1 MAIIITSEQTIPI
14 DEPFKVTAGPGAGK
28 THWLISHIKNVV
40 SNSNKLDV
48 VRKVACIT
56 YTNVGIDTI
65 TSRLNMGSDVVE
77 VCTIHSFLY
86 ANVVKPYIHLVAK
99 EFGLDL
105 SKLVVVDD
113 SNFKTKGTA
122 KIVLN
127 RIRKSWLDP
136 QIYLKGLAKA
146 TWRYE
151 NHEYKHYKPDY
162 AQTYYLKNSKR
173 YVGNDWYMG
182 FKKWLWSEGYM
193 SFDDILYFSYILLA
207 RYPNI
212 YTLIKARYPY
222 IFVDEFQDTIP
233 FVVDF
238 LTKLGNEGVIV
249 GVVGDKA
256 QSIYDFLGATVQQFD
271 NFTVPEMQEYE
282 IRGNKR
288 STKQIIDLLN
298 IARTDFSQGWLNGT
312 EGMMPELL
320 VGDMLNCYQQSV
332 EKSGT
337 DEIQSL
343 AFQNVLANSMRKKNG
358 VREVEKILEM
368 DFDSNVG
375 RQMMIKTLI
384 KAVEYTRMNDLQN
397 AFHQLDIIDRDRT
410 KTIVILRRLLD
421 GYKDYK
427 DGSLMDFYNFL
438 VNDLNV
444 KMPKITG
451 KAIKDFYVNHTYA
464 DAALGVKYGD
474 SNDKHKTIHK
484 SKGEEFENV
493 FVILEKEE
501 DLEFLLSPNLN
512 DNNVHRVYYVAAS
525 RAIKRLFI
533 CVPTLSEEKRIQLK
547 GMPINILLQQNN
559 SQLGSEQI

>member
-1 MAIIITSEQTIPI
+1 
-14 DEPFKVTAGPGAGK
+14 
-28 THWLISHIKNVV
+28 
-40 SNSNKLDV
+40 
-48 VRKVACIT
+48 
-56 YTNVGIDTI
+56 
-65 TSRLNMGSDVVE
+65 
-77 VCTIHSFLY
+77 
-86 ANVVKPYIHLVAK
+86 
-99 EFGLDL
+99 
-105 SKLVVVDD
+105 
-113 SNFKTKGTA
+113 
-122 KIVLN
+122 
-127 RIRKSWLDP
+127 
-136 QIYLKGLAKA
+136 
-146 TWRYE
+146 
-151 NHEYKHYKPDY
+151 
-162 AQTYYLKNSKR
+162 
-173 YVGNDWYMG
+173 
-182 FKKWLWSEGYM
+182 M
-193 SFDDILYFSYILLA
+193 SFDDILYYSYILLL

-298 IARTDFSQGWLNGT
+298 IVRTDFSQGWLNGT

-337 DEIQSL
+337 DKIQSL

-375 RQMMIKTLI
+375 RQMKIKTLI

-397 AFHQLDIIDRDRT
+397 AWHQLDIIDRDRT

-438 VNDLNV
+438 VNDLHV
-444 KMPKITG
+444 KLTKISG
-451 KAIKDFYVNHTYA
+451 KAIKDFYVNHTYT

-484 SKGEEFENV
+484 SKGEEFDNV

-512 DNNVHRVYYVAAS
+512 GNNVHRVYYVAAS

-547 GMPINILLQQNN
+547 GMPINILFSKNN
-559 SQLGSEQI
+559 S

>member
-1 MAIIITSEQTIPI
+1 MAIIITSEQAIPI
-14 DEPFKVTAGPGAGK
+14 DEPFKVSAGPGAGK

-40 SNSNKLDV
+40 SNSHKLDV
-48 VRKVACIT
+48 VKKVACIT

-65 TSRLNMGSDVVE
+65 TSRLNMGNDVVE

-86 ANVVKPYIHLVAK
+86 ANVVKPYIHLVANDFELK
-99 EFGLDL
+99 LDE
-105 SKLVVVDD
+105 LVVIDD
-113 SNFKTKGTA
+113 SNFKSEGTA
-122 KIVLN
+122 AFVLN
-127 RIRKSWLDP
+127 RISKSWLDAK
-136 QIYLKGLAKA
+136 IYLKGLLRAM
-146 TWRYE
+146 WRYE

-162 AQTYYLKNSKR
+162 AQVYYLKSGKR

-182 FKKWLWSEGYM
+182 FKRWLWSGGYI
-193 SFDDILYFSYILLA
+193 SFDDILYFSYILLS

-212 YTLIKARYPY
+212 YKLIKARYPY

-233 FVVDF
+233 FVIDF
-238 LTKLGNEGVIV
+238 LTQLGNEGVIE

-271 NFTVPEMQEYE
+271 NFTVSGMQEYE
-282 IRGNKR
+282 IRGNRR

-298 IARTDFSQGWLNGT
+298 IIRTDFSQDWLNGA
-312 EGMMPELL
+312 EGMVPELL
-320 VGDMLNCYQQSV
+320 VGDMLKCYQQSI
-332 EKSGT
+332 EKCGT

-368 DFDSNVG
+368 DFDSNAG
-375 RQMMIKTLI
+375 RQMMIKALI
-384 KAVEYTRMNDLQN
+384 RAVEYTRINDLRS
-397 AFHQLDIIDRDRT
+397 AWHQLDIINRDRSL
-410 KTIVILRRLLD
+410 TIVLLRHLLN
-421 GYKDYK
+421 GYKNYK

-438 VNDLNV
+438 LNDLHV
-444 KMPKITG
+444 KMTKITG

-484 SKGEEFENV
+484 SKGEEYDNV
-493 FVILEKEE
+493 FVILKEE
-501 DLEFLLSPNLN
+501 DDIEFLLSPDLN
-512 DNNVHRVYYVAAS
+512 GNNAHRVYYVAAS

-533 CVPTLSEEKRIQLK
+533 NVPTLSAENQIKFEGK
-547 GMPINILLQQNN
+547 PINIHKDKL
-559 SQLGSEQI
+559 I

>member
-1 MAIIITSEQTIPI
+1 MAIIITSEQAIPI
-14 DEPFKVTAGPGAGK
+14 DEPFKVSAGPGAGK

-40 SNSNKLDV
+40 SNSHKLDV
-48 VRKVACIT
+48 VKKVARIT

-65 TSRLNMGSDVVE
+65 TSRLNMGNDVVE

-86 ANVVKPYIHLVAK
+86 ANVVKPYIHLVANDFELK
-99 EFGLDL
+99 LDE
-105 SKLVVVDD
+105 LVVIDD
-113 SNFKTKGTA
+113 SNFKSEGTA
-122 KIVLN
+122 AFVLN
-127 RIRKSWLDP
+127 RISKSWLDAK
-136 QIYLKGLAKA
+136 IYLKGLLRAM
-146 TWRYE
+146 WRYE

-162 AQTYYLKNSKR
+162 AQVYYLKSGKR

-182 FKKWLWSEGYM
+182 FKRWLWSGGYI
-193 SFDDILYFSYILLA
+193 SFDDILYFSYILLS

-212 YTLIKARYPY
+212 YKLIKARYPY

-233 FVVDF
+233 FVIDF
-238 LTKLGNEGVIV
+238 LTQLGNEGVIE

-271 NFTVPEMQEYE
+271 NFTVSGMQEYE
-282 IRGNKR
+282 IRGNRR

-298 IARTDFSQGWLNGT
+298 IIRTDFSQDWLNGA
-312 EGMMPELL
+312 EGMVPELL
-320 VGDMLNCYQQSV
+320 VGDMLKCYQQSI
-332 EKSGT
+332 EKCGT

-368 DFDSNVG
+368 DFDSNAG
-375 RQMMIKTLI
+375 RQMMIKALI
-384 KAVEYTRMNDLQN
+384 RAVEYTRINDLRS
-397 AFHQLDIIDRDRT
+397 AWHQLDIINRDRSL
-410 KTIVILRRLLD
+410 TIVLLRHLLN
-421 GYKDYK
+421 GYKNYK

-438 VNDLNV
+438 LNDLHV
-444 KMPKITG
+444 KMTKITG

-484 SKGEEFENV
+484 SKGEEYDNV
-493 FVILEKEE
+493 FVILKEE
-501 DLEFLLSPNLN
+501 DDIEFLLSPDLN
-512 DNNVHRVYYVAAS
+512 GNNAHRVYYVAAS

-533 CVPTLSEEKRIQLK
+533 NVPTLSAENQIKFEGK
-547 GMPINILLQQNN
+547 PINIHKDKL
-559 SQLGSEQI
+559 I

>member
-1 MAIIITSEQTIPI
+1 MAIIITSEQTIPV

-65 TSRLNMGSDVVE
+65 TSRLNMRNDVVE

-86 ANVVKPYIHLVAK
+86 ANIVKPYIHLVAK
-99 EFGLDL
+99 EFGLEL
-105 SKLVVVDD
+105 SKLVVIDD
-113 SNFKTKGTA
+113 SNFKTEGIA
-122 KIVLN
+122 ISVLKLIN
-127 RIRKSWLDP
+127 KSWVNARS
-136 QIYLKGLAKA
+136 YLKGLNNA
-146 TWRYE
+146 TWHYS
-151 NHEYKHYKPDY
+151 KHAYNDYKP
-162 AQTYYLKNSKR
+162 R
-173 YVGNDWYMG
+173 YPIKAGKWFVGNDCYMG
-182 FKKWLWSEGYM
+182 FKRWLWSRGYM
-193 SFDDILYFSYILLA
+193 SFDDILYFSYILLS
-207 RYPNI
+207 RYPHI
-212 YTLIKARYPY
+212 YKLIKARYPY

-238 LTKLGNEGVIV
+238 LTQLGNEGVIV

-271 NFTVPEMQEYE
+271 SFTVPEMQEYE
-282 IRGNKR
+282 IRGNRR

-298 IARTDFSQGWLNGT
+298 IVRTDFSQDWLNGS

-320 VGDMLNCYQQSV
+320 VGDMLNCYQQSI

-358 VREVEKILEM
+358 VREVEKILEI
-368 DFDSNVG
+368 DFDSNAG
-375 RQMMIKTLI
+375 RQMIIKTLI
-384 KAVEYTRMNDLQN
+384 KAVEYTKMNDLRN
-397 AFHQLDIIDRDRT
+397 AWHQLDIINRDRT
-410 KTIVILRRLLD
+410 ITIVALRRLLD

-438 VNDLNV
+438 VNDLQL
-444 KMPKITG
+444 KITKITG

-464 DAALGVKYGD
+464 DAVLGVKYGD

-484 SKGEEFENV
+484 SKGEEFDNV

-501 DLEFLLSPNLN
+501 DLEFLLSPNL
-512 DNNVHRVYYVAAS
+512 DGNNVHRVYYVAAS

-533 CVPTLSEEKRIQLK
+533 CVPTLSEENYIKLK
-547 GMPINILLQQNN
+547 DMPINIP
-559 SQLGSEQI
+559 S

>member
-1 MAIIITSEQTIPI
+1 MATIIKSEQTIPI

-28 THWLISHIKNVV
+28 THWLINHIKNVV
-40 SNSNKLDV
+40 SNSHKLDV

-65 TSRLNMGSDVVE
+65 TSRLNMGNDVVE

-86 ANVVKPYIHLVAK
+86 ANIVKPYIHLVAK
-99 EFGLDL
+99 EFGLEL
-105 SKLVVVDD
+105 SKLVVIDD
-113 SNFKTKGTA
+113 SNFKSEGIA
-122 KIVLN
+122 ISVLKLIN
-127 RIRKSWLDP
+127 KSWVNTKS
-136 QIYLKGLAKA
+136 YLKGLNNAMWNYSNCA
-146 TWRYE
+146 Y
-151 NHEYKHYKPDY
+151 NDYKP
-162 AQTYYLKNSKR
+162 R
-173 YVGNDWYMG
+173 YPIKVGKWFVGNDCYME
-182 FKKWLWSEGYM
+182 FKRWLWSGGYM
-193 SFDDILYFSYILLA
+193 SFDDILYFSYILLL

-298 IARTDFSQGWLNGT
+298 IVRTDFSQGWLNGT

-337 DEIQSL
+337 DKIQSL

-375 RQMMIKTLI
+375 RQMKIKTLI

-397 AFHQLDIIDRDRT
+397 AWHQLDIIDRDRT

-438 VNDLNV
+438 VNDLHV
-444 KMPKITG
+444 KLTKISG
-451 KAIKDFYVNHTYA
+451 KAIKDFYVNHTYT

-484 SKGEEFENV
+484 SKGEEFDNV

-512 DNNVHRVYYVAAS
+512 GNNVHRVYYVAAS

-547 GMPINILLQQNN
+547 GMPINILFSKNN
-559 SQLGSEQI
+559 S

>member
-1 MAIIITSEQTIPI
+1 MAIIITSEQTIPV
-14 DEPFKVTAGPGAGK
+14 DKPFKVTAGPGAGK

-65 TSRLNMGSDVVE
+65 TSRLNMRNDVVE

-86 ANVVKPYIHLVAK
+86 ANIVKPYIHLVAA
-99 EFGLDL
+99 EFGLEL

-113 SNFKTKGTA
+113 SNFKSKGA
-122 KIVLN
+122 AEIVLKS
-127 RIRKSWLDP
+127 IGKSWLDAET
-136 QIYLKGLAKA
+136 YLNGLTKA
-146 TWRYE
+146 IWRYE
-151 NHEYKHYKPDY
+151 NHEYKHYKPKY
-162 AQTYYLKNSKR
+162 PQTYVTKSGKR

-182 FKKWLWSEGYM
+182 FKRWIWSGGYI
-193 SFDDILYFSYILLA
+193 SFDDILYFSYVLLSK
-207 RYPNI
+207 YPNI
-212 YTLIKARYPY
+212 YILIKARYPY

-271 NFTVPEMQEYE
+271 SFTVPEMQEYE

-298 IARTDFSQGWLNGT
+298 IVRTDFSQDWLNGS

-320 VGDMLNCYQQSV
+320 VGDMLNCYQQSI

-337 DEIQSL
+337 NEIQSL

-358 VREVEKILEM
+358 VREVEKILEI
-368 DFDSNVG
+368 DFDSNAG
-375 RQMMIKTLI
+375 RQMIIKTLI
-384 KAVEYTRMNDLQN
+384 KAVEYTRMNDLRN
-397 AFHQLDIIDRDRT
+397 AWHQLDIINRDRT
-410 KTIVILRRLLD
+410 ITIVALRRLLD

-438 VNDLNV
+438 VNDLQL
-444 KMPKITG
+444 KITKITG

-484 SKGEEFENV
+484 SKGEEFDNV

-501 DLEFLLSPNLN
+501 DLEFLLSPNL
-512 DNNVHRVYYVAAS
+512 DGNNVHRVYYVAAS

-533 CVPTLSEEKRIQLK
+533 CVPTLSAENYIKLK
-547 GMPINILLQQNN
+547 DKPINMLLPPN
-559 SQLGSEQI
+559 SQLVLGQV